1 MVEHDWR
8 GVFDRV
14 FPKETSPADR
24 QYLPSELSG
33 YLQ

>member
-8 GVFDRV
+8 GVLDRV
-14 FPKETSPADR
+14 FPKETSPGGKKD
-24 QYLPSELSG
+24 LPSELSG